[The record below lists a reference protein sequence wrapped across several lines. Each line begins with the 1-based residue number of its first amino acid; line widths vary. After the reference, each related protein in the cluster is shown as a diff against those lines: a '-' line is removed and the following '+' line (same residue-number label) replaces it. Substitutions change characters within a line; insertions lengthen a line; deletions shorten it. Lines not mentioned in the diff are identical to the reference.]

1 MMPPVITSARHPA
14 ADNYEAGVSD
24 LLTYGCIY
32 GGSAPSIE
40 FTGCELPFACNF
52 GDTENPCEFTTCAGC
67 TDPAACTYL
76 EGATISITCLYP
88 EDFFGVDYVDCAGDC
103 LNDVN
108 ANGLCDETEITGC
121 SNPLACNYVDGATF
135 DDGSCDTTSC
145 AGCTDAAACNYDATA
160 SFNDG
165 SCDYASCSGCT
176 DPTACNYDATATS
189 DDGGCTFP
197 PSTLVDCNGDCNNDS
212 NANGICDE
220 QETLGCTDLSA
231 CNFDIDAT
239 FDDGSCESTSCA
251 GCTVSSACNFDPA
264 ATLNDGSCDFTSCL
278 GCTDAAACNYDA
290 DATANDGSCAYPE
303 PEYDCEGNCVVD
315 SDGWRL

>member
-1 MMPPVITSARHPA
+1 MVTIACNYDPTATIQDDAACDFTSCCGDPA

-176 DPTACNYDATATS
+176 DPTAIYII
-189 DDGGCTFP
+189 
-197 PSTLVDCNGDCNNDS
+197 S
-212 NANGICDE
+212 N
-220 QETLGCTDLSA
+220 
-231 CNFDIDAT
+231 
-239 FDDGSCESTSCA
+239 
-251 GCTVSSACNFDPA
+251 VSSHCTKGSLSVLWRCRSYQVFFNRGISLRR
-264 ATLNDGSCDFTSCL
+264 ATIGK
-278 GCTDAAACNYDA
+278 
-290 DATANDGSCAYPE
+290 
-303 PEYDCEGNCVVD
+303 V
-315 SDGWRL
+315 RLILYGVNVT